1 MLESKCGP
9 GIKEQ
14 ILQVIFYE
22 IDCIVSS
29 ILNQNVTSDCHWIN
43 TCLVRQ
49 IIKVHVF

>member
-22 IDCIVSS
+22 VDTLKVNFYENDTIFCI
-29 ILNQNVTSDCHWIN
+29 N
-43 TCLVRQ
+43 
-49 IIKVHVF
+49 